1 MATRPATRTGEPAGA
16 GWFPRRP
23 VTPWAW
29 GLAERFLAR
38 DLPRR
43 WAHVQ
48 GVARTGAHVG
58 RVLLAA
64 DDQELLVAAALLHDI
79 GYAPALVR
87 SGYHPLD
94 GARFV
99 LRERGSRRLAN
110 LVANHSAARLVAEIR
125 GFGDELSAYPD
136 ECSVLRDALWYSD
149 MRTSPAGVPVT
160 FGVRI
165 EDIRLRHGPGSDLVR
180 ALDSGALAARHDA
193 VRRTE
198 RRLAAA
204 AAARQRGTRPTVG

>member
-16 GWFPRRP
+16 GRFPRRP
-23 VTPWAW
+23 VNPWAW
-29 GLAERFLAR
+29 TLAERLLAR

-48 GVARTGAHVG
+48 GVARVGAHVG
-58 RVLLAA
+58 RVLLAPG
-64 DDQELLVAAALLHDI
+64 DQDVLVAGALLPDI
-79 GYAPALVR
+79 CYAPALVD

-110 LVANHSAARLVAEIR
+110 LVANHSAARIVAGVR

-149 MRTSPAGVPVT
+149 IRTSPAGVPVT

-165 EDIRLRHGPGSDLVR
+165 DDIRERHGPGSDLVR
-180 ALDSGALAARHDA
+180 
-193 VRRTE
+193 
-198 RRLAAA
+198 
-204 AAARQRGTRPTVG
+204 

>member
-1 MATRPATRTGEPAGA
+1 
-16 GWFPRRP
+16 
-23 VTPWAW
+23 
-29 GLAERFLAR
+29 
-38 DLPRR
+38 
-43 WAHVQ
+43 
-48 GVARTGAHVG
+48 VARAGAHVG

-79 GYAPALVR
+79 GYAPALVD

-99 LRERGSRRLAN
+99 LRVRGSQRLAN
-110 LVANHSAARLVAEIR
+110 LVANHSAARIVAGVR

-136 ECSVLRDALWYSD
+136 ESSVLRDALWYSD

-160 FGVRI
+160 FGMRI
-165 EDIRLRHGPGSDLVR
+165 DDIRERHGPGSDLVR
-180 ALDSGALAARHDA
+180 ALDSGALTARHDA

-204 AAARQRGTRPTVG
+204 AAALQRGSRQRAG